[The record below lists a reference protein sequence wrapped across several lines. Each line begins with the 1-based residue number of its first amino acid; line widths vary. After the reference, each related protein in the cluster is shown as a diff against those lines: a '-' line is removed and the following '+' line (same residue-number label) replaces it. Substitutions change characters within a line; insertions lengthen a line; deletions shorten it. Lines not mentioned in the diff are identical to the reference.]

1 MQKEIDL
8 LSFLSRVTEKI
19 TKHYRSDFLYDS
31 RKLQEAAQAAA
42 PEERRFFWMSRPSG
56 TWCVLER
63 EVFIRGSSAH
73 NIWTYYADEPEG
85 IVAYRV
91 NVIEEKDGIVVGT
104 VHPLNYREQVRR
116 VLTHA
121 IPATLVTLRYESGLT
136 VTVPFADYPRNLPII
151 RPQNGGIQSVRFE
164 VQDEAALEAALSVE
178 RQAEQKQVTKKHCSP
193 TR

>member
-8 LSFLSRVTEKI
+8 LSFLSRVTEKN

-31 RKLQEAAQAAA
+31 KNLQKAAQAAA
-42 PEERRFFWMSRPSG
+42 PEERCFFWMSRSSG

-73 NIWTYYADEPEG
+73 RIWTHYADVPEG
-85 IVAYRV
+85 IMAYRV
-91 NVIEEKDGIVVGT
+91 NVIGEKDGIVIGT
-104 VHPLNYREQVRR
+104 AHPLNYREQVRR

-136 VTVPFADYPRNLPII
+136 VAVPFADYPRNLPTI
-151 RPQNGGIQSVRFE
+151 RPQDGGIRSVRFE
-164 VQDEAALEAALSVE
+164 VEDETALEAVLSME
-178 RQAEQKQVTKKHCSP
+178 RRAEQKRVAKKRHTP

>member
-1 MQKEIDL
+1 
-8 LSFLSRVTEKI
+8 
-19 TKHYRSDFLYDS
+19 
-31 RKLQEAAQAAA
+31 
-42 PEERRFFWMSRPSG
+42 MSRPSG

>member
-8 LSFLSRVTEKI
+8 LSFLSRVTEKN

-31 RKLQEAAQAAA
+31 KNLQKAAHAAA
-42 PEERRFFWMSRPSG
+42 PEERCFFWMSRPSG

-73 NIWTYYADEPEG
+73 RIWTHYADEPEG

-91 NVIEEKDGIVVGT
+91 SVIKEKDGIVVGT

-116 VLTHA
+116 VLAHA
-121 IPATLVTLRYESGLT
+121 IPVTSVTLRYESGLT
-136 VTVPFADYPRNLPII
+136 VMVPFADYPRNLPTI
-151 RPQNGGIQSVRFE
+151 RPQDGGIQSVRFE

-178 RQAEQKQVTKKHCSP
+178 RQSEQKQVTKKHRSP

>member
-1 MQKEIDL
+1 M
-8 LSFLSRVTEKI
+8 
-19 TKHYRSDFLYDS
+19 
-31 RKLQEAAQAAA
+31 
-42 PEERRFFWMSRPSG
+42 
-56 TWCVLER
+56 
-63 EVFIRGSSAH
+63 FIRGSSAH

-164 VQDEAALEAALSVE
+164 VQDEAALEAALCRAPSGTE
-178 RQAEQKQVTKKHCSP
+178 TSDKKALFPDPIIDPAVTDSAADGGAVPASMSFGSTNDACWGVPQTPGTK
-193 TR
+193 